1 FLGREGA
8 GAGAP
13 RRPRPRVRGSH
24 RRPPQGPAAVLR
36 AGSGVGGSHNRAPPR
51 TGAVPMVHP
60 GPSRKLRRE
69 LRGAFREERRTRAGP
84 VPALFFR
91 PSRMPTRMS
100 DIEISDRLVDDII
113 AGDCVA
119 FVGAGFTAPVLPEWR
134 QLLVD
139 LAAETDQ
146 ATAEGVRR
154 FVESGTNRD
163 LGAAAQTLRDRLGDD
178 YFF

>member
-1 FLGREGA
+1 
-8 GAGAP
+8 
-13 RRPRPRVRGSH
+13 
-24 RRPPQGPAAVLR
+24 GPAAVLR

-100 DIEISDRLVDDII
+100 DIEIPDRLVDDII

-119 FVGAGFTAPVLPEWR
+119 FVGAGFKIGRASCRGRGCNAGCGGWR
-134 QLLVD
+134 EKD
-139 LAAETDQ
+139 EAW
-146 ATAEGVRR
+146 
-154 FVESGTNRD
+154 
-163 LGAAAQTLRDRLGDD
+163 
-178 YFF
+178 